1 MKIGIPE
8 YIRSLRPYT
17 PGKPIEE
24 VKEEYGISEVIKL
37 ASNENAI
44 GPSPKAIEA
53 IKEALPYLHR
63 YPSGSGW
70 RLREKLAQRLN
81 VRQEQIVLG
90 NGSDEIMGL
99 VGRVFLLPNDEV
111 IIPASSFSI
120 YEKIAHLHHAN
131 ILRVPLSAFKIDL
144 NGILKRVNKRTKL
157 IFINNPHNPTGTVFS
172 VSEWESFLEKTP
184 SSTIIVLDEA
194 YVDFIEDSKRINSLN
209 YLKDFKNLIILRTFS
224 KSYGLAGL
232 RIGYGILDASLA
244 YYLQLVRE
252 PFSVNSLAQIG
263 ALAALDD
270 EEFLEKTKKMVWEGR
285 TYLISEFKKLGIM
298 TVPSEANFLLVYL
311 SNKAEFICKELLSRG
326 IIVRSMEGYGMKEY
340 LRITIGRPE
349 ENKKLILNFKQIWEK
364 V

>member
-1 MKIGIPE
+1 MKFDIPE

-17 PGKPIEE
+17 PGRPIEE
-24 VKEEYGISEVIKL
+24 VKREYGISEVIKL

-44 GPSPKAIEA
+44 GPSPKATEA

-63 YPSGSGW
+63 YPSSSGW
-70 RLREKLAQRLN
+70 RLCKKLAQRLN
-81 VRQEQIVLG
+81 VKQGQIVLG

-99 VGRVFLLPNDEV
+99 VGHVFLLPNDQV
-111 IIPASSFSI
+111 IIPSSSFSI
-120 YEKIAHLHHAN
+120 YEKIAHLYHAKVVK
-131 ILRVPLSAFKIDL
+131 VPLSAFKVDL
-144 NGILKRVNKRTKL
+144 NGILKRVTKRTKL
-157 IFINNPHNPTGTVFS
+157 IFINNPHNPTGTVFT
-172 VSEWESFLEKTP
+172 VSEWESFLDEVP

-194 YVDFIEDSKRINSLN
+194 YADFIEDSKRINTLD

-244 YYLQLVRE
+244 YYLQLVRD

-270 EEFLEKTKKMVWEGR
+270 EEFLEKTKKIVWKGKA
-285 TYLISEFKKLGIM
+285 YLISEFKKLGII

-311 SNKAEFICKELLSRG
+311 GGKAESICESLLSKG
-326 IIVRSMEGYGMKEY
+326 VIVRSMEGYGLKEY
-340 LRITIGRPE
+340 LRITIGKQK
-349 ENKKLILNFKQIWEK
+349 ENKKLILNFKEIWGK
-364 V
+364 M